1 MKNIILFMLL
11 GLMSS
16 GCADNKDMNEVQNTV
31 TKADYTQ
38 ELDKFPMPVGGM
50 QAIQNNVVYP
60 PEAKEKNIQGK
71 VLLKLFIDEK
81 GSVTGTEI
89 VQSAGALLDKAAQD
103 AVGKVK
109 FTPGYKDGKAVKAG
123 VIIPILF
130 KLNGDSSKEKAM
142 IKKDGDYYINADQ
155 MPEIIGGIKAIMDK
169 VVYPESE
176 KKAGREGKVLIALYV
191 DEKGNIEKKVVE
203 KSVNAALD
211 KAALAALEGIKFT
224 PGKADGKNV
233 KTKVM
238 LPILFKLK

>member
-1 MKNIILFMLL
+1 MKNIILFMLVS
-11 GLMSS
+11 LMSG
-16 GCADNKDMNEVQNTV
+16 GCADNKDMNEMQNTV

-38 ELDKFPMPVGGM
+38 ELDKFPMPKGGM

-71 VLLKLFIDEK
+71 VLVKLFIDEK

-142 IKKDGDYYINADQ
+142 IKKDGEYYINADQ
-155 MPEIIGGIKAIMDK
+155 MPEIIGGIKTITDK

-176 KKAGREGKVLIALYV
+176 KKAGRQGKVLVALYIN
-191 DEKGNIEKKVVE
+191 EKGDIEKKEIE

-211 KAALAALEGIKFT
+211 KAALDALTGIGFT
-224 PGKADGKNV
+224 PGRVNGKSV
-233 KTKVM
+233 KTKIM
-238 LPILFKLK
+238 LPIVFKLH